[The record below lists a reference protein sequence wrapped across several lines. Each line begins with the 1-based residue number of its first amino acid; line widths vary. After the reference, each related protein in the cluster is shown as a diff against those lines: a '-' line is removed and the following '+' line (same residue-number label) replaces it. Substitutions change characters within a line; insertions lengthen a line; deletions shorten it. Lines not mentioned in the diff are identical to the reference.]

1 MDARDWNSVCPCS
14 GRREGGNTVLNPQ
27 PTVMVVDDEQHLR
40 ESLVELFT
48 TGGYRVLEARDGL
61 EALEH
66 LQTGGLCPDAILMD
80 LKMPRSG
87 GMETLRALATRESTQ
102 EIPVVI
108 ITAFGGS
115 EQTIQAM
122 KAGAF
127 DYITKP
133 FDADELLKMVHR
145 AVEMRRLSAGVHA
158 PSFKQPRQEYRSG
171 DFIGHHPRMRELFK
185 LIGKISPSDATV
197 LLTGESGTG
206 KELVAQAIHRHSP
219 RSAGPLVSVNCAAIP
234 EGLLE
239 SELFGHERG
248 AFTGAVA
255 PKPGRFELAEGGTL
269 FLDEVG
275 ELSPNLQ
282 GKLLRVLQDKT
293 FDRLGGQVPRR
304 IDFRLVAATNQN
316 LRQLVTEGRFREDL
330 YYRLHVVA
338 IEVPPLR
345 ARRSDIPILAECF
358 LERYRPA
365 ATGKPV
371 GFSEEALHALL
382 LHDYPGNVRELEHL
396 IQRAVVVAQG
406 PLITL
411 EDLPGLTPGSGEA
424 GDAPRL
430 RELLELPLEEAT
442 QALERMLITR
452 ALTQSHGNKAEAAR
466 LLGIHRTALYTKLK
480 QLGME
485 EVPMP

>member
-1 MDARDWNSVCPCS
+1 MDAQDQPSVCFDR
-14 GRREGGNTVLNPQ
+14 GRYARGNTLLNPQ
-27 PTVMVVDDEQHLR
+27 PTIMVVDDEQHLR
-40 ESLVELFT
+40 DSLVELFT
-48 TGGYRVLEARDGL
+48 DGGYRVLEARDGL
-61 EALEH
+61 EALDL
-66 LQTGGLCPDAILMD
+66 LQTNDRLPDVILMD
-80 LKMPRSG
+80 LKMPRSS
-87 GMETLRALATRESTQ
+87 GMETLHALALREDAKR
-102 EIPVVI
+102 IPVVI

-133 FDADELLKMVHR
+133 FDADELLKMTHR
-145 AVEMRRLSAGVHA
+145 AVEMRRLSAGVHR
-158 PSFKQPRQEYRSG
+158 PPFDQPRQG
-171 DFIGHHPRMRELFK
+171 NQAVDFIGHHPRMRELFK
-185 LIGKISPSDATV
+185 LIGKVSPSDATV

-206 KELVAQAIHRHSP
+206 KELVAQAIHRHSL
-219 RSAGPLVSVNCAAIP
+219 RGAGPLISVNCAAIP

-248 AFTGAVA
+248 AFTGAVF

-275 ELSPNLQ
+275 ELPPSLQ

-293 FDRLGGQVPRR
+293 FDRVGGQASRCV
-304 IDFRLVAATNQN
+304 DFRLIAATNQT
-316 LRQLVTEGRFREDL
+316 LRQLVIDGRFREDL

-345 ARRSDIPILAECF
+345 ARRSDIPILSECF

-365 ATGKPV
+365 AAGKPV
-371 GFSEEALHALL
+371 GFSEEALQALL

-424 GDAPRL
+424 KDAPRL

-442 QALERMLITR
+442 RALERMLITR
-452 ALTQSHGNKAEAAR
+452 ALTQSLGNKTEAAR

-485 EVPMP
+485 EVAMP

>member
-1 MDARDWNSVCPCS
+1 M
-14 GRREGGNTVLNPQ
+14 LNPQ

-61 EALEH
+61 EALDR
-66 LQTGGLCPDAILMD
+66 LQTDDLCPDAILMD
-80 LKMPRSG
+80 LKMPRSS
-87 GMETLRALATRESTQ
+87 GMETLQALAMRESTK

-145 AVEMRRLSAGVHA
+145 AVEMRRLSAGVDA
-158 PSFKQPRQEYRSG
+158 PSFKPPPQEYRSG

-185 LIGKISPSDATV
+185 LIGKVSPSDATV

-206 KELVAQAIHRHSP
+206 KELVAQAIHRHSL
-219 RSAGPLVSVNCAAIP
+219 RAAGPLVSVNCAAIP

-248 AFTGAVA
+248 SFTGAVT

-275 ELSPNLQ
+275 ELPPSLQ

-293 FDRLGGQVPRR
+293 FDRLGGQAPRR
-304 IDFRLVAATNQN
+304 VDFRLVAATNRN

-365 ATGKPV
+365 LSGKPV
-371 GFSEEALHALL
+371 GFSKEALHALL

-411 EDLPGLTPGSGEA
+411 EDLPGLTPGSGKA

-442 QALERMLITR
+442 RALERMLITR

-480 QLGME
+480 QLGLE
-485 EVPMP
+485 EVAMP

>member
-1 MDARDWNSVCPCS
+1 MLNSQS
-14 GRREGGNTVLNPQ
+14 TI
-27 PTVMVVDDEQHLR
+27 MVVDDEQHLR

-48 TGGYRVLEARDGL
+48 SGGYRVIEAGDGL
-61 EALEH
+61 EALDL
-66 LQTGGLCPDAILMD
+66 LQTNAVYPDVILMD
-80 LKMPRSG
+80 LKMPRSS
-87 GMETLRALATRESTQ
+87 GMDTLRALAAQDATKG
-102 EIPVVI
+102 IPVII

-122 KAGAF
+122 KAGAY

-145 AVEMRRLSAGVHA
+145 AVDMRRLSAGVHV
-158 PSFKQPRQEYRSG
+158 PSFGHARPESQPG
-171 DFIGHHPRMRELFK
+171 DFIGHHPKMRELFK
-185 LIGKISPSDATV
+185 LIGKVSPSDATV

-239 SELFGHERG
+239 SELFGYERG
-248 AFTGAVA
+248 AFTGAA
-255 PKPGRFELAEGGTL
+255 LSKPGRFELAERGTL

-275 ELSPNLQ
+275 EIPISLQ
-282 GKLLRVLQDKT
+282 GKLLRVLQERT
-293 FDRLGGQVPRR
+293 CDRLGGQASQHV
-304 IDFRLVAATNQN
+304 DFRLVAATNQN
-316 LRQLVTEGRFREDL
+316 LRQLVAAGRFREDL

-345 ARRSDIPILAECF
+345 ARRSDIPSLSEYF
-358 LERYRPA
+358 LDRYRPA
-365 ATGKPV
+365 TTGKPV

-406 PLITL
+406 PLVTL
-411 EDLPGLTPGSGEA
+411 EDLPGLNPGSDGT
-424 GDAPRL
+424 GTDPRL

-442 QALERMLITR
+442 RSLERMLITR

-485 EVPMP
+485 EVAMP